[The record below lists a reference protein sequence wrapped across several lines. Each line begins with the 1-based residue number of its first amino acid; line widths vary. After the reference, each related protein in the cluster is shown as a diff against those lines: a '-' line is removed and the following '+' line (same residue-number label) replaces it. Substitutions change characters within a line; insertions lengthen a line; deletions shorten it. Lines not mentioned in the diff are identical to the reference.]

1 MIKNKDKLPALPA
14 ETQRFRKTNEKSGGQ
29 PRSKPPHALPK
40 VHIARPPVVSSVSS
54 KTNIV
59 SGPKV
64 VRRPPFATPVG
75 KRLADAQNVKKEGKA
90 LLCAFNKKYTSVP
103 IVSTGRRVRWPWKV
117 AYARKRRQER
127 HNKGVS
133 SGYGRIDR
141 RPPMS
146 TLSGFWKTS
155 TSHFISQIRLTAWA
169 VTSADLVQ
177 AHQKAAY
184 RNRKMAKENGKRALW
199 MAGRARRRGDVEKEL
214 RWLIAHATQASPTPT
229 HALIS
234 HMHFSLFWARQG
246 NLHQALVSALC
257 ARDLVREMIQR
268 LNGINGND
276 SKDLE
281 DREWILET
289 EAAVERVVTGLV
301 HERMESVRR
310 GLEGASLQFPS

>member
-1 MIKNKDKLPALPA
+1 MIKKKDKLPALPA
-14 ETQRFRKTNEKSGGQ
+14 ETQRPKKGNEKSGEQ
-29 PRSKPPHALPK
+29 PRSKPPHASPRIL
-40 VHIARPPVVSSVSS
+40 IARPPSVSSVSS
-54 KTNIV
+54 PTNIV
-59 SGPKV
+59 SGPRV
-64 VRRPPFATPVG
+64 MRRPPFATPAG
-75 KRLADAQNVKKEGKA
+75 KRLADAPKVKKEGKA

-103 IVSTGRRVRWPWKV
+103 IVSTGRRVRWPWKK

-184 RNRKMAKENGKRALW
+184 RNRKMAKETGKRALW
-199 MAGRARRRGDVEKEL
+199 MAGRARRRGQVEKEL

-257 ARDLVREMIQR
+257 ARDLVREMIQG
-268 LNGINGND
+268 LKGND
-276 SKDLE
+276 GKTLE
-281 DREWILET
+281 NKEWILEF
-289 EAAVERVVTGLV
+289 EAAVERVVAGLV
-301 HERMESVRR
+301 RERMESVRR
-310 GLEGASLQFPS
+310 GLEGASLQVPS